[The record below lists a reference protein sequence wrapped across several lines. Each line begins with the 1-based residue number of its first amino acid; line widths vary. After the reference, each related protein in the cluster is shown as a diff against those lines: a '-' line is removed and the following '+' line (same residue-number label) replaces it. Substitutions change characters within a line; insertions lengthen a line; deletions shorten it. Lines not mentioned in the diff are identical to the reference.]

1 MGREII
7 VPVSTNENPF
17 LSCHSGNLLIDALPS
32 CAYFIKCVLFT
43 PCLVAQ
49 NLRRNIK
56 NLELDAKFQNRGS
69 RGLKWDSDVIGPN
82 TKVARRTWF
91 QPLRSS
97 YHFAT
102 LVEAKNN
109 HSRFREPSNFLAN
122 NVRK

>member
-1 MGREII
+1 MRRKNCPCINERE
-7 VPVSTNENPF
+7 PF
-17 LSCHSGNLLIDALPS
+17 SFLPFGKFTYRR
-32 CAYFIKCVLFT
+32 APKLCVFYQV
-43 PCLVAQ
+43 CSVYAVFSSAKSSKEHKLV
-49 NLRRNIK
+49 
-56 NLELDAKFQNRGS
+56 AKFQNRGS
-69 RGLKWDSDVIGPN
+69 RGLNWDSDVIGPN

-109 HSRFREPSNFLAN
+109 HYRFREPSNFLAN